1 MTYEYD
7 KIYINDTAFPYVPS
21 HAASQ
26 NDVDYDSYTN
36 TKGYTV
42 RNRIRSNVKKLSFT
56 FPALTGDEF
65 HKLLQMT
72 NDAWFQCTFFDE
84 DEWAM
89 VTKTMYRSGTVDY
102 TKYYID
108 NTDPSN
114 NIYTDI
120 TLSVI
125 EE

>member
-7 KIYINDTAFPYVPS
+7 KIYINDTAFPYVPP

-36 TKGYTV
+36 TKGNTI

-56 FPALTGDEF
+56 FPALNGDEF

-72 NDAWFQCTFFDE
+72 KDVWFQCTFFDE

-89 VTKTMYRSGTVDY
+89 VTKTMYRNGTVDY

-108 NTDPSN
+108 NTNPSN